1 MSVNVLMDIMKTLAQ
16 VYVNFAMKLVSLALD
31 KEKTSAKVVKMISI
45 CIKGSVSKYVL
56 SYILDLMGYV

>member
-1 MSVNVLMDIMKTLAQ
+1 
-16 VYVNFAMKLVSLALD
+16 MKLVSLALD